1 MKIIYLHQYFKF
13 PNESGGTRSF
23 DLATGFLDSGHH
35 VEMLTSTSNIE
46 YKKKKRWTKINK
58 NGLVVHYVYLP
69 YANEMSYIRRS
80 IVFFKFLWLSTF
92 KLLSLK
98 GDLVLTTSTP
108 LTVGIPA
115 LIKKWFHKTP
125 FIFEIRDVWPEVVI
139 AIGAVKN
146 KIIQRLLYFLENLIY
161 KNASAIV
168 PLSIDMKNSITSRYP
183 NLASIPIQVIENISE
198 IDRFQNS
205 VNANNSVLK
214 EKIGFSP
221 RFTILY
227 AGTFGRVNG
236 LDYVVNLA
244 SKLIDLDPS
253 IVFVM
258 LGDGSEKEAVLQKA
272 VDKNLLHKNIYI
284 LDSVAKKDLSQLYYE
299 CDMGSSFV
307 IPIKELWANSAN
319 KFFDTL
325 AAGKPILI
333 NHDGWQKEL
342 IEMENI
348 GYVLPTIVDHNAAK
362 KFELYTKDE
371 ALISEQKNNGLN
383 IAKAN
388 FSKDVAVKK
397 YNNLFENIKKYNV

>member
-168 PLSIDMKNSITSRYP
+168 PLSIDMKNSITSRYS

-205 VNANNSVLK
+205 VNTNNSVLK
-214 EKIGFSP
+214 EKIGFCP

-272 VDKNLLHKNIYI
+272 VDKNLLNKNIYI

>member
-205 VNANNSVLK
+205 VNTNNSVLK
-214 EKIGFSP
+214 EKIGFCP

>member
-214 EKIGFSP
+214 EKIGFCP

-272 VDKNLLHKNIYI
+272 VDKNLLNKNIYI

-307 IPIKELWANSAN
+307 VPIKELWANSAN

>member
-168 PLSIDMKNSITSRYP
+168 PLSIDMKNSITSRYS

-205 VNANNSVLK
+205 VNTNNSVLK
-214 EKIGFSP
+214 EKIGFCP

-272 VDKNLLHKNIYI
+272 VDKNLLNKNIYI
-284 LDSVAKKDLSQLYYE
+284 LDSVAKRDLSQLYYE

>member
-168 PLSIDMKNSITSRYP
+168 PLSIDMKNSITSRYS

-205 VNANNSVLK
+205 VNTNNSVLK
-214 EKIGFSP
+214 EKIGFCP
-221 RFTILY
+221 QFTILY

-272 VDKNLLHKNIYI
+272 VDKNLLNKNIYI

>member
-205 VNANNSVLK
+205 VNTNNSVLK
-214 EKIGFSP
+214 EKIGFCP

-272 VDKNLLHKNIYI
+272 VDKNLLNKNIYI
-284 LDSVAKKDLSQLYYE
+284 LDSVAKRDLSQLYYE

-348 GYVLPTIVDHNAAK
+348 GYVLPTVIDHNAAK

>member
-205 VNANNSVLK
+205 VNTNNSVLK
-214 EKIGFSP
+214 EKIGFCP

-272 VDKNLLHKNIYI
+272 VDKNLLNKNIYI

-307 IPIKELWANSAN
+307 VPIKELWANSAN

-348 GYVLPTIVDHNAAK
+348 GYVLPTVIDHNAAK

>member
-168 PLSIDMKNSITSRYP
+168 PLSIDMKNSITSRYS

-214 EKIGFSP
+214 EKIGFCP

-272 VDKNLLHKNIYI
+272 VDKNLLNKNIYI
-284 LDSVAKKDLSQLYYE
+284 LDSVAKRDLSQLYYE

>member
-214 EKIGFSP
+214 EKIGFCP

-272 VDKNLLHKNIYI
+272 VDKNLLNKNIYI

-348 GYVLPTIVDHNAAK
+348 GYVLPTVIDHNAAK

>member
-205 VNANNSVLK
+205 VNTNNSVLK
-214 EKIGFSP
+214 EKIGFCP

-272 VDKNLLHKNIYI
+272 VDKNLLNKNIYI
-284 LDSVAKKDLSQLYYE
+284 LDSVAKRDLSQLYYE

-307 IPIKELWANSAN
+307 VPIKELWANSAN

>member
-214 EKIGFSP
+214 EKIGFCP

-272 VDKNLLHKNIYI
+272 VDKNLLNKNIYI

>member
-168 PLSIDMKNSITSRYP
+168 PLSIDMKNSITSRYS

-205 VNANNSVLK
+205 VNTNNSVLK
-214 EKIGFSP
+214 EKIGFCP

-272 VDKNLLHKNIYI
+272 VDKNLLNKNIYI

-307 IPIKELWANSAN
+307 VPIKELWANSAN

>member
-168 PLSIDMKNSITSRYP
+168 PLSIDMKNSITSRYS

-205 VNANNSVLK
+205 VNTNNSVLK
-214 EKIGFSP
+214 EKIGFCP

-272 VDKNLLHKNIYI
+272 VDKNLLNKNIYI
-284 LDSVAKKDLSQLYYE
+284 LDSVAKRDLSQLYYE

-348 GYVLPTIVDHNAAK
+348 GYVLPTVIDHNAAK

>member
-214 EKIGFSP
+214 EKIGFCP

-272 VDKNLLHKNIYI
+272 VDKNLLNKNIYI
-284 LDSVAKKDLSQLYYE
+284 LDSVAKRDLSQLYYE

-348 GYVLPTIVDHNAAK
+348 GYVLPTVIDHNAAK

>member
-214 EKIGFSP
+214 EKIGFCP

-272 VDKNLLHKNIYI
+272 VDKNLLNKNIYI

-307 IPIKELWANSAN
+307 VPIKELWANSAN

-348 GYVLPTIVDHNAAK
+348 GYVLPTVIDHNAAK

>member
-168 PLSIDMKNSITSRYP
+168 PLSIDMKNSITSRYS

-214 EKIGFSP
+214 EKIGFCP

-272 VDKNLLHKNIYI
+272 VDKNLLNKNIYI
-284 LDSVAKKDLSQLYYE
+284 LDSVAKRDLSQLYYE

-307 IPIKELWANSAN
+307 VPIKELWANSAN

>member
-168 PLSIDMKNSITSRYP
+168 PLSIDMKNSITSRYS

-214 EKIGFSP
+214 EKIGFCP

-272 VDKNLLHKNIYI
+272 VDKNLLNKNIYI
-284 LDSVAKKDLSQLYYE
+284 LDSVAKRDLSQLYYE

-348 GYVLPTIVDHNAAK
+348 GYVLPTVIDHNAAK